1 MEREREPAGPN
12 EKERECGMDECEC
25 ELAAPVA
32 VAWSGWPWGPMLAVA
47 AGSLLCRS
55 ESSRELLPKEEQ
67 PEADLRRGDTHVT

>member
-1 MEREREPAGPN
+1 
-12 EKERECGMDECEC
+12 MDECEC

-67 PEADLRRGDTHVT
+67 PEADLGRNWCDLAAESPKDSSL